1 MAEAPLDFDGDRIFV
16 DRDGPKRVFAEAAR
30 SIPADGRI
38 LRVWHGI
45 GGQGKT
51 ALQRELVHIV
61 RTDPQYSPLRW
72 SLVDLHGKPKTDP
85 ERLLVWIRN
94 GFAESGVPC
103 PAFDLAFALH
113 WDHTR
118 GDEALPKLTKSW
130 LHRGSEAVEEA
141 SADTLSFT
149 LEGLDSVLQSVPF
162 LGFLAKKG
170 VRWSVDKG
178 KRAWIDRACP
188 YLRQALYQG
197 GQLRPDHEIA
207 ERLPWLLAQ
216 DLNHYREANAGN
228 RFVLFVDE
236 YESVLDGA
244 GTGAHHQDSPFD
256 KHMRRF
262 ISETRGLLAVFF
274 TREPLPWGK
283 AWEAELNGNQHSLD
297 GLADTD
303 AEAWLLDVPIPD
315 PALRAA
321 MIEGARERPKPEA
334 PVFPFLLDL
343 QVLHWRD
350 LGDRAR
356 PEDFRTEAETFEG
369 RRQEL
374 VQRLLRNYDRGIQEA
389 LEILCL
395 PERFDRTA
403 FEQVVTTFHL
413 PLSFG
418 TFDDLAKLSLMT
430 RGEDGWLS
438 PHRAVAD
445 AIVQEMSSEARKRA
459 EDMLIEH
466 FAERA
471 NPPLPKDVTTEA
483 EICLREAARLRLAQ
497 GVEGYAGW
505 LGLVTQALRDAA
517 RFTFLEPVLTEALN
531 QAKAAFGEE
540 HTETAIGYNNLA
552 SVLGD
557 QGRYREAEPFLR
569 QGLAICVAA
578 LGEDHP
584 AVGVSYNN
592 LALNLNAQGRYAEA
606 EPLLRQGLAICVA
619 ALGEDHP
626 TVGASYNNLASNLD
640 AQGRYAE
647 AEPLLR
653 QGLAIC
659 VAALGEDHPTVGAS
673 YNNLALNLNAQGRYA
688 EAEPLYRQ
696 GLAICVAA
704 LGEDHPTVGAS
715 YNNLASNLNA
725 QGRYAEAEPL
735 YRQGLAIRAAALGED
750 HPDVGASY
758 NNLAFNLNA
767 QGRYGEAEPLYRQG
781 LAIRAGAL
789 GEDHPAVGESYNNLA
804 FNLDAQ
810 GRHAEAEPCYR
821 KALNILDRSL
831 GPHHPN
837 TQIVRE
843 NLAIFLDN
851 QGRPDEAERVRR
863 GESDPS

>member
-505 LGLVTQALRDAA
+505 LGLVTQAL
-517 RFTFLEPVLTEALN
+517 N

-606 EPLLRQGLAICVA
+606 EPLL
-619 ALGEDHP
+619 
-626 TVGASYNNLASNLD
+626 
-640 AQGRYAE
+640 
-647 AEPLLR
+647 
-653 QGLAIC
+653 
-659 VAALGEDHPTVGAS
+659 
-673 YNNLALNLNAQGRYA
+673 
-688 EAEPLYRQ
+688 RQ